1 MNVYLDNAATTPL
14 HPEALEEMRIFL
26 TENFGNPSSIHAHG
40 RKARAAVE
48 MARKKTAELMS
59 CAPGEIIFTSGGT
72 EADNA
77 ILCGA
82 IEKYAISHLITS
94 PAEHH
99 AVLHTLRRYSKKLT
113 LDFVKLDEKGNA
125 DMDDLEKQL
134 KKSPA
139 LVSLMYGNNEIGN
152 LLDVQRVG
160 ELCRQHNA
168 YFHCDAVQAVGHFPV
183 SFSNTGIHGAAA
195 SAHKFHGPKG
205 IGFMYINKEKK
216 ISPFMTGGAQE
227 REMRGGT
234 ENVSGI
240 IGLAKALELSCVNM
254 EKHRQHIL
262 SLKKRMID
270 LLKEKIDG
278 VSFNGESENMEKSL
292 YTVLSV
298 SLPPSP
304 KNDMLLFQLDLQGV
318 SASGGSACS
327 SGAASGSH
335 VIQAVYPN
343 SERTAIR
350 FSFSCFNT
358 QEEIDFAAEKLAN
371 ILATEKAS

>member
-1 MNVYLDNAATTPL
+1 
-14 HPEALEEMRIFL
+14 
-26 TENFGNPSSIHAHG
+26 

-152 LLDVQRVG
+152 L
-160 ELCRQHNA
+160 
-168 YFHCDAVQAVGHFPV
+168 
-183 SFSNTGIHGAAA
+183 
-195 SAHKFHGPKG
+195 
-205 IGFMYINKEKK
+205 
-216 ISPFMTGGAQE
+216 
-227 REMRGGT
+227 
-234 ENVSGI
+234 
-240 IGLAKALELSCVNM
+240 
-254 EKHRQHIL
+254 
-262 SLKKRMID
+262 
-270 LLKEKIDG
+270 
-278 VSFNGESENMEKSL
+278 
-292 YTVLSV
+292 
-298 SLPPSP
+298 
-304 KNDMLLFQLDLQGV
+304 
-318 SASGGSACS
+318 
-327 SGAASGSH
+327 
-335 VIQAVYPN
+335 
-343 SERTAIR
+343 
-350 FSFSCFNT
+350 
-358 QEEIDFAAEKLAN
+358 
-371 ILATEKAS
+371 